1 MGEKSARLD
10 FKLRHPPWLKV
21 RLPEGKGYLEVK
33 GLIDRLGL
41 NTVCQSASC
50 PNVGDCWTRRTATF
64 MILGDICT
72 RSCGFCNIKTG
83 RPGRVDEGE
92 PLKVAMA
99 VGQLGLRHAV
109 ITSVDRDDLPDGGAA
124 IWRET
129 ILNVKDL
136 NPRCAIEVLIPDLKG
151 DKDNLSL
158 IFSARPTILAH
169 NVETVPRLH
178 RLVRPQ
184 AKYARSLEVL
194 RLAAE
199 QGLRVKSGLMVGLGE
214 ELNEVLSVMA
224 DLRSTGCSILT
235 IGQYLS
241 PSRDHLPVI
250 RYWTPEEF
258 ATLKEAGNSMGYA
271 HVESAPLVRSS
282 YHADEQAGRA
292 SMPGPMNLSGRDR

>member
-1 MGEKSARLD
+1 MTEKSARLD

-21 RLPEGKGYLEVK
+21 RLPQGKGYLEVK

-50 PNVGDCWTRRTATF
+50 PNVGDCWARRTATF

-72 RSCGFCNIKTG
+72 RSCGFCNVKTG

-92 PLKVAMA
+92 PLKMAMA
-99 VGQLGLRHAV
+99 VGHLGLRHAV

-129 ILNVKDL
+129 ILNVRDL

-169 NVETVPRLH
+169 NIETVPRLH

-184 AKYARSLEVL
+184 ARYARSLEVL

-199 QGLRVKSGLMVGLGE
+199 QGLTVKSGLMVGLGE
-214 ELNEVLSVMA
+214 ELSEVLSVMA

-258 ATLKEAGNSMGYA
+258 AALKEAGKSMGYA

-282 YHADEQAGRA
+282 YHADEQACRA